1 MSHPPPHPQ
10 VDLNAHPE
18 LRTWNTPEQV
28 LKKKTCCVSLTAM
41 VLKKKRGCDEL

>member
-28 LKKKTCCVSLTAM
+28 LKKKNLLCFTHSYGF
-41 VLKKKRGCDEL
+41 KKKKGVR